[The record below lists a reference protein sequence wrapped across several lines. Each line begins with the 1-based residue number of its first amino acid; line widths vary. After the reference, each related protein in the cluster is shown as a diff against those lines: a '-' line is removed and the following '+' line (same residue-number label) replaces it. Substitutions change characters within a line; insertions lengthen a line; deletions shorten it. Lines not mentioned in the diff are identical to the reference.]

1 MDDGVAALLRR
12 FGAADACVARL
23 LCAVHPPDA
32 VAFTVVEPDLSARH
46 LTYGELERESARF
59 AAALADL
66 GIGPGDR
73 VAVLMTRSIELV
85 VTLLGI
91 WRRGAVLVPL
101 STALGRPGVA
111 VRLRAAAV
119 RLVVVDADRRT
130 KLAAGE
136 GVPADPRWRVVVVRG
151 EPGRRELSFEA
162 LMAFYVDDPDPDPAA
177 VGGDGLLVHA
187 FTAGTTGAPKAVP
200 VPVRALA
207 AFATARAVY
216 PDRPDDLHWDTAD
229 PGWPTGLYSVVL
241 GPLATGRR
249 GLLTRGAVPP
259 VPAWRLLD
267 RYGVTHLHAGP
278 AYFRAM
284 SAAPPPPGLALRHAS
299 STGEPLP
306 PDLVG
311 WARDVLGVVLHDRY
325 GQAELGTVLA
335 GAVDDV
341 DPADGPCP
349 PGTLGRALPGWD
361 VAVLRDDRDD
371 PSSGGSEIAPP
382 GVVGRL
388 AVARTSPLLW
398 FTGHL
403 GDTAGPRGGPATH
416 EPSTDGSF
424 TPDGRWYLTG
434 DTASVDAAGCHRFS
448 ARAGDVIVSAGHRI
462 APFEVESVLM
472 LHDDVVEAVV
482 VGMPVRRGAVPEA
495 FVVLR
500 DGVEPTFGLAGDL
513 KRLVRTKLAAHAV
526 PRVVHV
532 VDALPRTPGGAVRRA
547 ALRERRA
554 NW

>member
-1 MDDGVAALLRR
+1 MTDGPAALLAR
-12 FGAADACVARL
+12 FGAPDACAARL
-23 LCAVHPPDA
+23 LCDDHPPGDL
-32 VAFTVVEPDLSARH
+32 AFTVVEPDLTSRD
-46 LTYGELERESARF
+46 LSFGELERESAAF

-73 VAVLMTRSIELV
+73 VGVLMSRSIELV

-101 STALGRPGVA
+101 STALGRPGIA
-111 VRLRAAAV
+111 LRLRSAGA

-162 LMAFYVDDPDPDPAA
+162 LMALYVDDPGPAPVV
-177 VGGDGLLVHA
+177 VGGDGLLAHV
-187 FTAGTTGAPKAVP
+187 FTAGTTGPPKAIP

-207 AFATARAVY
+207 AFAVARAASA
-216 PDRPDDLHWDTAD
+216 DRPGDVCWDTAD
-229 PGWPTGLYSVVL
+229 PGWPTGLYSALL

-249 GLLTRGAVPP
+249 GLLTRGALAPA
-259 VPAWRLLD
+259 PAWRLLD
-267 RYGVTHLHAGP
+267 RFRVTHLHAGP
-278 AYFRAM
+278 AHFRAM
-284 SAAPPPPGLALRHAS
+284 AAAGPPPSGLALRHAS

-306 PDLVG
+306 PDLVT
-311 WARDVLGVVLHDRY
+311 WAAEALGVAVADRY
-325 GQAELGTVLA
+325 GQAELGTVL
-335 GAVDDV
+335 V
-341 DPADGPCP
+341 DPAADGTDGGCP
-349 PGTLGRALPGWD
+349 PGTLGRPLPGWT
-361 VAVLRDDRDD
+361 VTVLGDDGVE
-371 PSSGGSEIAPP
+371 PAPP
-382 GVVGRL
+382 GTVGRL
-388 AVARTSPLLW
+388 AVARASPLMW
-398 FTGHL
+398 FSGYL
-403 GDTAGPRGGPATH
+403 GDAGATPSAPGPSA
-416 EPSTDGSF
+416 PGPF

-434 DTASVDAAGCHRFS
+434 DTAGVDGAGCHRFS
-448 ARAGDVIVSAGHRI
+448 ARTGDVIVTAGHRI

-482 VGMPVRRGAVPEA
+482 VGMPARHGAVPEA
-495 FVVLR
+495 YVVLR
-500 DGVEPTFGLAGDL
+500 AGAEPAFGLGEEL
-513 KRLVRTKLAAHAV
+513 KRMVRAKLTPQAV

-532 VDALPRTPGGAVRRA
+532 VDVLPRTPGGSVRRA